1 MITHRRRERTIA
13 IALTV
18 LAGYVDALGFMTLGG
33 YFIAFMSGNTTRL
46 GVGAV
51 QGTVSAFVP
60 AVVIGL
66 FVLGVMVGS
75 LVNHRSGIHRRAVV
89 LALVTALLALAG
101 CFASGGMTWGA
112 IVGMALA
119 MGAENT
125 VFERNGE
132 VSLGV
137 TYMTGTLV
145 KLGQRLTGVLLGRD
159 RWAWVWYLLLWLG
172 LLAGTLAGSAAYLR
186 FGLSSLWFAVGLAAA
201 VTVVAFF
208 VLETPSAAEQV
219 TGRR

>member
-1 MITHRRRERTIA
+1 MITHRRRERAIA
-13 IALTV
+13 IVLTG

-51 QGTVSAFVP
+51 RSLWTALVP
-60 AVVIGL
+60 GAVIVL
-66 FVLGVMVGS
+66 FVLGVMIGS
-75 LVNHRSGIHRRAVV
+75 LVNHRTGAWRRAAVM
-89 LALVTALLALAG
+89 ALVTGLLMLAACLAG
-101 CFASGGMTWGA
+101 ASLVWGA
-112 IVGMALA
+112 VVCMALA

-145 KLGQRLTGVLLGRD
+145 KLGQRLTGVLLGGD
-159 RWAWVWYLLLWLG
+159 RWAWVWYFLLWIG
-172 LLAGTLAGSAAYLR
+172 LLAGTVLGSLAYLH
-186 FGLSSLWFAVGLAAA
+186 FGLKSLWFAAGLGTTLTALLLWWAPAGHAAH
-201 VTVVAFF
+201 
-208 VLETPSAAEQV
+208 
-219 TGRR
+219 

>member
-1 MITHRRRERTIA
+1 MITHRRRERA
-13 IALTV
+13 IAVALTG

-51 QGTVSAFVP
+51 RSVSTAVVP
-60 AVVIGL
+60 AAVIIL
-66 FVLGVMVGS
+66 FVLGVVGGS
-75 LVNHRSGIHRRAVV
+75 LVNHRVGAHRRAVV
-89 LALVTALLALAG
+89 MGLVTLLLAL
-101 CFASGGMTWGA
+101 SGVCQRVDFFWGA
-112 IVGMALA
+112 IVCMALA

-145 KLGQRLTGVLLGRD
+145 KLGQRLTSVLLGGD
-159 RWAWVWYLLLWLG
+159 RWAWAWYFLLWVG
-172 LLAGTLAGSAAYLR
+172 LLAGTVLGSLAYLH
-186 FGLSSLWFAVGLAAA
+186 FALDSLWFAVALGVGL
-201 VTVVAFF
+201 
-208 VLETPSAAEQV
+208 
-219 TGRR
+219 TGLLLWWAPASD

>member
-1 MITHRRRERTIA
+1 MITHRRRERAIA
-13 IALTV
+13 IALTG

-51 QGTVSAFVP
+51 RSLQTALVP
-60 AVVIGL
+60 GAVIVL
-66 FVLGVMVGS
+66 FVLGVMIGS
-75 LVNHRSGIHRRAVV
+75 LVNYRTGARRRAAVMG
-89 LALVTALLALAG
+89 LVTALLALAG
-101 CFASGGMTWGA
+101 SFAGADFVWGA
-112 IVGMALA
+112 VVCMALA

-145 KLGQRLTGVLLGRD
+145 KLGQRLTAVLLGGD
-159 RWAWVWYLLLWLG
+159 RWAWVWYFLLWVG
-172 LLAGTLAGSAAYLR
+172 LLAGTVLGSLAYLR
-186 FGLSSLWFAVGLAAA
+186 LGLDSLWFAVALG
-201 VTVVAFF
+201 VVLTA
-208 VLETPSAAEQV
+208 LLSWWAPASERQ
-219 TGRR
+219 R

>member
-1 MITHRRRERTIA
+1 VITHRRRERAIA

-51 QGTVSAFVP
+51 QRAIAAFVP

-66 FVLGVMVGS
+66 FVLGVMIGS
-75 LVNHRSGIHRRAVV
+75 LLNHWGGVHRRAAV
-89 LALVTALLALAG
+89 LALVTALLALGA
-101 CFASGGMTWGA
+101 CFATGGMMWGA

-125 VFERNGE
+125 VFQRNGE

-145 KLGQRLTGVLLGRD
+145 KLGQRLTGVLLGQD
-159 RWAWVWYLLLWLG
+159 RWAWVWYFLLWVG
-172 LLAGTLAGSAAYLR
+172 LLTGTLAGSAAYLR
-186 FGLSSLWFAVGLAAA
+186 YELMSLWFAVGLAAA
-201 VTVVAFF
+201 LAVVAWF
-208 VLETPSAAEQV
+208 VLETPSGAEQS
-219 TGRR
+219 TDRR

>member
-1 MITHRRRERTIA
+1 MITHRRRERAIA
-13 IALTV
+13 IALTG

-51 QGTVSAFVP
+51 RSLSTAFVP
-60 AVVIGL
+60 AVVIAL
-66 FVLGVMVGS
+66 FVLGVMIGS
-75 LVNHRSGIHRRAVV
+75 LVNHRTGAWRRSAVM
-89 LALVTALLALAG
+89 ALVTGLLALAAG
-101 CFASGGMTWGA
+101 FAGAGLIWGA
-112 IVGMALA
+112 VVCMALA

-145 KLGQRLTGVLLGRD
+145 KLGQRLMGVLLGGD
-159 RWAWVWYLLLWLG
+159 RWAWVWYFLLWVG
-172 LLAGTLAGSAAYLR
+172 LLSGTVLGSFAYLR
-186 FGLSSLWFAVGLAAA
+186 FGLQSLWFAVGLG
-201 VTVVAFF
+201 TV
-208 VLETPSAAEQV
+208 L
-219 TGRR
+219 TGLLRWWAPAGH

>member
-1 MITHRRRERTIA
+1 MITHRRRERAIA
-13 IALTV
+13 IALTG

-51 QGTVSAFVP
+51 RSLPTALVP
-60 AVVIGL
+60 AAVIVL
-66 FVLGVMVGS
+66 FVLGVVIGS
-75 LVNHRSGIHRRAVV
+75 LVNHRSGVRRRAVV
-89 LALVTALLALAG
+89 MGLVTMLLALAG
-101 CFASGGMTWGA
+101 GLQGMGFIWGA
-112 IVGMALA
+112 VVCMALA

-145 KLGQRLTGVLLGRD
+145 KLGQRLTSLLLGGD
-159 RWAWVWYLLLWLG
+159 RRAWAWYFLLWIG
-172 LLAGTLAGSAAYLR
+172 LLAGTVLGSLAYLR
-186 FGLSSLWFAVGLAAA
+186 FTLDSLWFAVALGAGL
-201 VTVVAFF
+201 
-208 VLETPSAAEQV
+208 
-219 TGRR
+219 TGLLLWWAPANG